1 MRSAWRRLPFVNR
14 SSKDER
20 PAGPRATWAASAVL
34 CVLLCS
40 SLVGCRGVEP
50 PYPPGKP
57 PEVADLMAATA
68 PSLRAIQVPRA
79 KVRQGAGPAA
89 NLMLV
94 AQAPARFSGTIQIAG
109 NELVTLAVNEEAYG
123 LRWVGGRD
131 GAGSLTPGFYT
142 GPPSR
147 CAVGTLLGVD
157 LEPEALV
164 DLVLGGAPLI
174 AEPHEILDRSW
185 DRKAGRERLRIGN
198 SSHQQEL
205 AFAWID
211 GHWQFAGATLWVL
224 DGGKPRWLW
233 TINHD
238 ELHEVD
244 GELLPRHTQIRQP
257 KPSGK
262 GEVVLN
268 ISFQKQ
274 IANPTLGGVL
284 SSDPPRD
291 DEGGEDD
298 PPPNAGDGWDDDWGD
313 EEEGE
318 TPEGE
323 TPEGETPEPE
333 PEPEPEPKPAAPP
346 VIPPQFKG
354 NPTGLTPRGDLCA
367 GR

>member
-1 MRSAWRRLPFVNR
+1 MSR
-14 SSKDER
+14 SSVRKR
-20 PAGPRATWAASAVL
+20 AAGAVL
-34 CVLLCS
+34 CMLLFA
-40 SLVGCRGVEP
+40 GCRGTEP

-79 KVRQGAGPAA
+79 KVRQGGGPAA

-109 NELVTLAVNEEAYG
+109 NELVTLAVNEDDYG

-131 GAGSLTPGFYT
+131 GAGSLTPGYYS

-147 CAVGTLLGVD
+147 CAVQTLLGVD
-157 LEPEALV
+157 LEPEAFV

-174 AEPHEILDRSW
+174 DEPHEILERGW
-185 DRKAGRERLRIGN
+185 DRKAARERLRIGN
-198 SSHQQEL
+198 AYEQQEL

-211 GHWQFAGATLWVL
+211 GHWQFAGSTLWVL

-233 TINHD
+233 TISHE

-244 GELLPRHTQIRQP
+244 GELLPRQTQIRQP
-257 KPSGK
+257 KPNGK
-262 GEVVLN
+262 GELVLN

-274 IANPTLGGVL
+274 VANPALGGAL
-284 SSDPPRD
+284 SSDPPREL
-291 DEGGEDD
+291 DEGETAEDA

-313 EEEGE
+313 EEGEGE
-318 TPEGE
+318 GEGE
-323 TPEGETPEPE
+323 AAGEPAEPDE
-333 PEPEPEPKPAAPP
+333 PDPIAAPP

-354 NPTGLTPRGDLCA
+354 NPTGLTARGDLCA
-367 GR
+367 GRR

>member
-1 MRSAWRRLPFVNR
+1 MSR
-14 SSKDER
+14 SSVRKR
-20 PAGPRATWAASAVL
+20 AASAVL
-34 CVLLCS
+34 CVLLFA
-40 SLVGCRGVEP
+40 GCRGTEP

-68 PSLRAIQVPRA
+68 PSLHAIQVPRA
-79 KVRQGAGPAA
+79 KVRQGGGPAA

-131 GAGSLTPGFYT
+131 GAGSLLPGFYS

-147 CAVGTLLGVD
+147 CAVETLLGVD
-157 LEPEALV
+157 LEPEAFV

-174 AEPHEILDRSW
+174 DEPHEILDRSW
-185 DRKAGRERLRIGN
+185 DRKTARERLRIGN
-198 SSHQQEL
+198 AYEQQEL

-211 GHWQFAGATLWVL
+211 GHWQFAGSTLWVL
-224 DGGKPRWLW
+224 EGGKPRWLW
-233 TINHD
+233 TISHE

-257 KPSGK
+257 KPNGK
-262 GEVVLN
+262 GEIVLN

-274 IANPTLGGVL
+274 VANPALGGQL
-284 SSDPPRD
+284 SSDPPRELVND
-291 DEGGEDD
+291 ADGEDGED
-298 PPPNAGDGWDDDWGD
+298 APPPNAGDGWDDDWGD
-313 EEEGE
+313 EEE
-318 TPEGE
+318 EGE
-323 TPEGETPEPE
+323 AGGAEPAE
-333 PEPEPEPKPAAPP
+333 PAEPEPKVAAPAEPKAAPP

-354 NPTGLTPRGDLCA
+354 NPTGLTPRGDLCL
-367 GR
+367 GRR

>member
-1 MRSAWRRLPFVNR
+1 MILSSVRRR
-14 SSKDER
+14 
-20 PAGPRATWAASAVL
+20 AASAAGCVVL
-34 CVLLCS
+34 FA
-40 SLVGCRGVEP
+40 GCRGIDP
-50 PYPPGKP
+50 PYPPGKA

-79 KVRQGAGPAA
+79 KVRQGGGPAA

-94 AQAPARFSGTIQIAG
+94 AQSPARFAGTIQIAG

-131 GAGSLTPGFYT
+131 GAGTLTPGFYS

-147 CAVGTLLGVD
+147 CAVATLLGVD
-157 LEPEALV
+157 LEPEAFV

-174 AEPHEILDRSW
+174 DEPHEILDRSW

-198 SSHQQEL
+198 GSHQQEL

-224 DGGKPRWLW
+224 EGGKPRWLW
-233 TINHD
+233 TISHE

-244 GELLPRHTQIRQP
+244 GELLPRQTQIRQP

-262 GEVVLN
+262 GELVLN
-268 ISFQKQ
+268 VSFQKQ
-274 IANPTLGGVL
+274 IANPALGGEL

-291 DEGGEDD
+291 DEDEKDETDEEDA
-298 PPPNAGDGWDDDWGD
+298 PPPNAGDDWDDDWD
-313 EEEGE
+313 DDGE
-318 TPEGE
+318 TDQGDTADAEA
-323 TPEGETPEPE
+323 PEPE
-333 PEPEPEPKPAAPP
+333 APEPEAPKPE
-346 VIPPQFKG
+346 IPPQFKG

-367 GR
+367 GRR

>member
-1 MRSAWRRLPFVNR
+1 MMLSSVRRRV
-14 SSKDER
+14 
-20 PAGPRATWAASAVL
+20 ASAAVCVVL
-34 CVLLCS
+34 FA
-40 SLVGCRGVEP
+40 GCRGIDP
-50 PYPPGKP
+50 PYPPGQA

-68 PSLRAIQVPRA
+68 PSLHAIQVPRA
-79 KVRQGAGPAA
+79 KVRQGGGPAA

-94 AQAPARFSGTIQIAG
+94 AQSPARFAGTIQVAG

-123 LRWVGGRD
+123 LRWVGGRE
-131 GAGSLTPGFYT
+131 GAGSLTPGFYS

-147 CAVGTLLGVD
+147 CAVETLLGVD
-157 LEPEALV
+157 LEPEAFV

-174 AEPHEILDRSW
+174 DEPHEILDRSW

-198 SSHQQEL
+198 DTHQQEL

-233 TINHD
+233 TISHD

-244 GELLPRHTQIRQP
+244 GELLPRQTQIRQP

-268 ISFQKQ
+268 VSFQKQ
-274 IANPTLGGVL
+274 IANPALGGEL
-284 SSDPPRD
+284 SSDPPPDD
-291 DEGGEDD
+291 DERTSEED
-298 PPPNAGDGWDDDWGD
+298 PPPNAGDGWDDDWG
-313 EEEGE
+313 EEGE
-318 TPEGE
+318 TGE
-323 TPEGETPEPE
+323 EETAEPAAPEPE
-333 PEPEPEPKPAAPP
+333 EAPEPEVAAPP

-367 GR
+367 GRR

>member
-1 MRSAWRRLPFVNR
+1 MRL
-14 SSKDER
+14 SSVRKR
-20 PAGPRATWAASAVL
+20 AASAAL
-34 CVLLCS
+34 CVLL
-40 SLVGCRGVEP
+40 VAGCRGTEP

-68 PSLRAIQVPRA
+68 PSLHAIQVPRA

-131 GAGSLTPGFYT
+131 GAGSLTPGFYS

-147 CAVGTLLGVD
+147 CAVETLLGVD
-157 LEPEALV
+157 LEPEAFV

-174 AEPHEILDRSW
+174 DEPHEILERRW
-185 DRKAGRERLRIGN
+185 DRKSARERLRIGN
-198 SSHQQEL
+198 ANEQQEL
-205 AFAWID
+205 EFAWID
-211 GHWQFAGATLWVL
+211 GHWQFAGSTLWVL
-224 DGGKPRWLW
+224 EGGKPRWLW
-233 TINHD
+233 TIRHD

-257 KPSGK
+257 KLGGK
-262 GEVVLN
+262 GEIVLN

-274 IANPTLGGVL
+274 LANPALGGEL

-291 DEGGEDD
+291 VVDDESGEDV

-313 EEEGE
+313 EEGETSEGE
-318 TPEGE
+318 TGEGE
-323 TPEGETPEPE
+323 TGQPDAPEEPE
-333 PEPEPEPKPAAPP
+333 PEEPEPKAAPP
-346 VIPPQFKG
+346 VIPPQFIG
-354 NPTGLTPRGDLCA
+354 NPNGLTARGDLCV
-367 GR
+367 GRR